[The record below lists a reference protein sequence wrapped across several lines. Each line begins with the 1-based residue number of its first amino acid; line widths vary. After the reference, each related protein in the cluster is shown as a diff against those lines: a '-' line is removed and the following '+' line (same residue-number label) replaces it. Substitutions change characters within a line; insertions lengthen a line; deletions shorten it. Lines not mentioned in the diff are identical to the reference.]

1 MDQVIE
7 MDDKGF
13 IFTADATLALVVVIV
28 FTVTVVS
35 YIMLPMY
42 MGQEH
47 QHLEALADSALQ
59 VMEQDGTL
67 DYASVTAVSNSSTA
81 TSDSQEILSQS
92 IENLIPNG
100 IGYRLT
106 INPGTPVSVERNTST
121 NVSYWVSK
129 DTVTRVRVI
138 SGPQEGWWGR
148 AWFKSEP
155 VEFTNQQINLTTTSW
170 MFHNWLTNFS
180 PWSGSGNLRSYP
192 YWGKGSTAQ
201 SIQFAIPEGATIL
214 ESRYL
219 QGSSTSQMVWYD
231 QWGNRHYGPMPTV
244 NSSFGTKTYINPSS
258 GYPAL
263 VANSTQ
269 FTFLNQRVNSN
280 EFMYNYQGNIPVNYL
295 SAGLNNFYVNFVT
308 NSSYDYNMPWFSIL
322 STYTTDI
329 TVPINV
335 STEKIPFQNAAGL
348 AKNSNASDGIYG
360 INYTLDTGQKTNLYT
375 LRSISWSSMLNHD
388 NIYSDGVPFVIT
400 GVNGGSEAGSAVS
413 VVKDVYI
420 PADNNILDA
429 YVVVNSW
436 GAVDNTLVEV
446 WDDQSNTWRTVFCS
460 FDVEQ
465 PVGSNNWVYYSG
477 RDDGYGNLPGIIYIG
492 KELRQGAL
500 NKVRIT
506 TWDNVP
512 SSDYDLVGL
521 EDSYIMLSTSEYK
534 IKWDTYP
541 FDSYQDT
548 DNNYAQTKS
557 FTLTEDSQKAMLFLG
572 VGLNT
577 RSIRIDYGNNQI
589 LYQGSVVPFSLDLAA
604 LDAQKGFHKITTTN
618 STATNYTLVP
628 GNYPLRVTVTG
639 PSNYWES
646 GDWNGNAAIFSGTRI
661 AVINPQIQNEWSTG
675 MGISA
680 DEAMQNATANLLDKY
695 PEAQNIHT
703 SALYAGKA
711 PNAVTVRLELWKQ

>member
-1 MDQVIE
+1 MDE
-7 MDDKGF
+7 KGF
-13 IFTADATLALVVVIV
+13 IFTADAALGLVVVIV
-28 FTVTVVS
+28 FTVTVAS

-42 MGQEH
+42 MGQDH

-67 DYASVTAVSNSSTA
+67 DLASVTAISNSSNATA
-81 TSDSQEILSQS
+81 ESQAILSQS

-100 IGYRLT
+100 VGYRLT
-106 INPGTPVSVERNTST
+106 IDTGTSVSVERNSS
-121 NVSYWVSK
+121 NIGYLYSK

-155 VEFTNQQINLTTTSW
+155 VEFTNQQVNLTTTSW

-180 PWSGSGNLRSYP
+180 PWSQTGNLKNYSYWGSGS
-192 YWGKGSTAQ
+192 SSQ
-201 SIQFAIPEGATIL
+201 VIQFTIPDGATIL
-214 ESRYL
+214 GAKYL
-219 QGSSTSQMVWYD
+219 QGSSTSQVITYD
-231 QWGNRHYGPMPTV
+231 SWGRPNYYGPMPTV

-258 GYPAL
+258 GYAAL
-263 VANSTQ
+263 LANSSQ
-269 FTFLNQRVNSN
+269 FTFLNQRVGSN

-295 SAGLNNFYVNFVT
+295 KAGSNNFYVNFVT

-322 STYTTDI
+322 STYTTGI
-329 TVPINV
+329 TVPVNV
-335 STEKIPFQNAAGL
+335 STDKIPFQNAAGL
-348 AKNSNASDGIYG
+348 AKTSNATDGIYG

-388 NIYSDGVPFVIT
+388 NIYSDGIPFVIT
-400 GVNGGSEAGSAVS
+400 GVNGENGSAVS

-420 PADNNILDA
+420 SSDENILDA

-460 FDVEQ
+460 FDV
-465 PVGSNNWVYYSG
+465 GGTDYSG
-477 RDDGYGNLPGIIYIG
+477 RSDGYGNLPGIIYIG
-492 KELRQGAL
+492 DELRQGAH

-521 EDSYIMLSTSEYK
+521 QDSYIMLSTSEYK

-548 DNNYAQTKS
+548 DNSYTQTKS

-577 RSIRIDYGNNQI
+577 RNIQVDYGSNSQI

-604 LDAQKGFHKITTTN
+604 LDAQKGFHKITTSN

-628 GNYPLRVTVTG
+628 GNYPLRVSVTG
-639 PSNYWES
+639 PSNFWES

-675 MGISA
+675 MGSTA
-680 DEAMQNATANLLDKY
+680 EEAMANATANLLSKY
-695 PEAQNIHT
+695 PKAENIHT
-703 SALYAGKA
+703 SALYAGNT
-711 PNAVTVRLELWKQ
+711 PNAVTVRLELWNQ